1 MGDRHKMETGRLG
14 RASFCS
20 RLQKEKVEP
29 AFLPDQ
35 KKKQQKKQH
44 NNKNPEECGMSDVT
58 EQRSQA
64 DKRGAPLPH
73 PPRRARPQKGAPAA
87 RGRQASGLETFP
99 L

>member
-35 KKKQQKKQH
+35 KKEKRKITTQQQ
-44 NNKNPEECGMSDVT
+44 E
-58 EQRSQA
+58 
-64 DKRGAPLPH
+64 
-73 PPRRARPQKGAPAA
+73 PRRVWN
-87 RGRQASGLETFP
+87 E
-99 L
+99 